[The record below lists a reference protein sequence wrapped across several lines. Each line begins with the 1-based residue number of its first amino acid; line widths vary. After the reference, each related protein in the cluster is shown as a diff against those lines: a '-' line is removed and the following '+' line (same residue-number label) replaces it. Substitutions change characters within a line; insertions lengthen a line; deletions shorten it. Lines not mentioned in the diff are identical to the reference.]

1 MISDKIIAVVIP
13 CYNEESQ
20 ITGVISSLPEYIDH
34 IYVVDDK
41 STDNSVE
48 VIESLSQSSDKLTLI
63 KHDANRGNGA
73 SRITGLKKCLD
84 SKADVVCLLD
94 GDGQMD
100 INSLRDLIQPVL
112 EGRHDIVKGNRFFTG
127 EAWKQMPRIRYFGN
141 AFLSLMTKIVS
152 GYWQIADF
160 QSGYIVLNR
169 KTLELLPLDHLYK
182 DYGFPNDLLIHANVF
197 GLRVAD
203 HPVKPIYNVGEKSG
217 INYITLIPKLSWLLF
232 TRFFWRMKEKYII
245 RDFHPLVFFYLF
257 GMGLLVLSIPLMI
270 RFFYKWYTTLY
281 VPPITALALMFV
293 LISGFQFIFF
303 AMWFDMSYNKS
314 KSE

>member
-1 MISDKIIAVVIP
+1 MISEKTIAVVIP

-20 ITGVISSLPEYIDH
+20 ISGVISSLPEYIDH
-34 IYVVDDK
+34 VFVVDDK
-41 STDNSVE
+41 STDSTVAL
-48 VIESLSQSSDKLTLI
+48 IEKLSQSSNRLVLL
-63 KHDANRGNGA
+63 KHEINQGNGA
-73 SRITGLKKCLD
+73 ARITGLKKCLEIKSD
-84 SKADVVCLLD
+84 IICLLD

-100 INSLRDLIQPVL
+100 TNSLRELIEPVL
-112 EGRHDIVKGNRFFTG
+112 SGKSDIVKGNRFFSG

-141 AFLSLMTKIVS
+141 AILSLMTKIVS

-217 INYITLIPKLSWLLF
+217 INYISLIPKLSWLLF
-232 TRFFWRMKEKYII
+232 SRFFWRMKEKYII

-257 GMGLLVLSIPLMI
+257 GIGLLVSSIPLTI
-270 RFFYKWYTTLY
+270 RFFYKWYTTLD
-281 VPPITALALMFV
+281 VPPITALALIFV

-303 AMWFDMSYNKS
+303 AMWFDMSYNQS